1 MIYEA
6 NTTRWEI
13 GDIVIHDADAKTDR
27 MLMRVVGET
36 DDGRLITRYLDR
48 SVCRDKY
55 ENRPDVLHDPYSSG
69 YQYQPTGPTSIDR
82 EEMESEEVTTDIQHK
97 FLASRRATSR

>member
-6 NTTRWEI
+6 NTTRWKI

-55 ENRPDVLHDPYSSG
+55 ENRPEVLHDPARFG
-69 YQYQPTGPTSIDR
+69 IT
-82 EEMESEEVTTDIQHK
+82 
-97 FLASRRATSR
+97 TSR

>member
-55 ENRPDVLHDPYSSG
+55 ENRPDVLHDPARFG
-69 YQYQPTGPTSIDR
+69 I
-82 EEMESEEVTTDIQHK
+82 TTN
-97 FLASRRATSR
+97 R